1 MMPMRGRKARTIE
14 SDFAEN
20 GTEAPA
26 SSPVVLD
33 RTRLAT
39 VQVYERIRDD
49 IVSLRLKPGEAISI
63 NDLAAQFGTSRS
75 PVREAVIRLAN
86 EGLVEIIPQSGTR
99 ISTIRM
105 SDVREVYFVRRAVE
119 AALVEQLALQH
130 TTEQV
135 KTLRNILG
143 EQKDCVRRGDVPEFY
158 RLDER
163 FHQTIAE
170 FAGFPGVWRLMH
182 VQKFQMD
189 RLRHIVL
196 PMPSRPKHIVTEH
209 KAIVDSI
216 AKGDPAGAS
225 QAMGH
230 HLQQVFVIQAI
241 VRESFPEYFE

>member
-1 MMPMRGRKARTIE
+1 MRSKRKTLAVAK
-14 SDFAEN
+14 SDGSGADS
-20 GTEAPA
+20 API
-26 SSPVVLD
+26 VLD

-63 NDLAAQFGTSRS
+63 NDLAARFGTSRS

-86 EGLVEIIPQSGTR
+86 EGLVEIFPQSGTR

-105 SDVREVYFVRRAVE
+105 SDVRDVYFVRRAVE
-119 AALVEQLALQH
+119 AALVEHLAIQH
-130 TTEQV
+130 TAEQIKV
-135 KTLRNILG
+135 LRGILDR
-143 EQKDCVRRGDVPEFY
+143 QKDCVGRDDVPGFY
-158 RLDER
+158 RLDEL
-163 FHQTIAE
+163 FHHTIAE

-196 PMPSRPKHIVTEH
+196 PMPSRPKRIVREH
-209 KAIVDSI
+209 KAIVDCI
-216 AKGDPAGAS
+216 AKGDPTGAS

-230 HLQQVFVIQAI
+230 HLQQVFVIQE
-241 VRESFPEYFE
+241 VLRETFPQYFE